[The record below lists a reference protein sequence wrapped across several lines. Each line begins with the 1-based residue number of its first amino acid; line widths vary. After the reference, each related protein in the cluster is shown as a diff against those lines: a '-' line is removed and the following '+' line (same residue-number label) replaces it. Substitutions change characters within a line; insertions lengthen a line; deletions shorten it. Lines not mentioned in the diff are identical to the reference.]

1 MILWLALI
9 LIAVAFRVS
18 TPYLGGL
25 SNFAPLMAI
34 SFCAAIYLPRK
45 WAFLLPFIALLISD
59 LILNS
64 YYQTPLF
71 QSFMLATY
79 ACYLLAALL
88 GLWIARHKNI
98 PTLLGGSIA
107 STLLFYVVTNTLA
120 WITDPVYTKTFGGWF
135 QALTVGDLIHQPAT
149 WVFLRNSLASDLL
162 FTALFAG
169 CLEWNAAKHGLP
181 SLLPASEPS
190 KANAGV

>member
-18 TPYLGGL
+18 TPDLGGL
-25 SNFAPLMAI
+25 SNIAPLMAI

-45 WAFLLPFIALLISD
+45 WAFIIPFAALLVSD

-64 YYQTPLF
+64 YYNTPLF

-79 ACYLLAALL
+79 TCYFLAALL

-98 PTLLGGSIA
+98 KTLLGGCVA
-107 STLLFYVVTNTLA
+107 STLLFFVVTNTLA
-120 WITDPVYTKTFGGWF
+120 WMTDPVYAKSLGGWF

-149 WVFLRNSLASDLL
+149 WVFLRNSLTSDIV

-169 CLEWNAAKHGLP
+169 CMEWSAAKHGLP
-181 SLLPASEPS
+181 SLLPAFEPS
-190 KANAGV
+190 KANSGA